1 MTLKHKLLVAS
12 YYLGPLGLIAF
23 MKESDKFEKSHAVQG
38 LSLFYFFVLMLL
50 FLAFCLWV
58 VPILSILAAI
68 GILAV
73 FFFLGFGWY
82 NVFHEQ
88 RMKLPGLEFLSK
100 PIRNI
105 VIEEV

>member
-23 MKESDKFEKSHAVQG
+23 MKTSDKFEKAHAVQG
-38 LSLFYFFVLMLL
+38 LSLFYFFTLMIL
-50 FLAFCLWV
+50 FLSFCLWI
-58 VPILSILAAI
+58 VPILSILAAV

-82 NVFHEQ
+82 NVFNEQ
-88 RMKLPGLEFLSK
+88 RVKLPGLEFLSQ
-100 PIRNI
+100 PIRKI
-105 VIEEV
+105 VVEEL